1 MYVKKTLKVKK
12 NSFHYSQTIV
22 LRRPYYTDYP
32 LCCTNL
38 SVIKIRYDRERH
50 TELAVLYLMGNL
62 LKFFK
67 FDNSDYEKKEMSKKD
82 ILCRIE
88 NLPSLIMIKSCII
101 GEDFYFAYFN
111 L

>member
-1 MYVKKTLKVKK
+1 
-12 NSFHYSQTIV
+12 
-22 LRRPYYTDYP
+22 
-32 LCCTNL
+32 
-38 SVIKIRYDRERH
+38 
-50 TELAVLYLMGNL
+50 MGNL

-101 GEDFYFAYFN
+101 EGGFLF
-111 L
+111 

>member
-32 LCCTNL
+32 LCCANL

-67 FDNSDYEKKEMSKKD
+67 FDNSHYEKKEMSKKD

-101 GEDFYFAYFN
+101 EGGFLFLIF
-111 L
+111 

>member
-1 MYVKKTLKVKK
+1 
-12 NSFHYSQTIV
+12 
-22 LRRPYYTDYP
+22 
-32 LCCTNL
+32 
-38 SVIKIRYDRERH
+38 
-50 TELAVLYLMGNL
+50 MGNL

-101 GEDFYFAYFN
+101 EGGFFFEYSN